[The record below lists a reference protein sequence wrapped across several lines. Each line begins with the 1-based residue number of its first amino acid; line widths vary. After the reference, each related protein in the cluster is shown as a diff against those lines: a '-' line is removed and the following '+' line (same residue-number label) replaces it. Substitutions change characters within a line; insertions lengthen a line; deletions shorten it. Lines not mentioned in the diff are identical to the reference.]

1 MQEATFA
8 RSRKSISA
16 SSMKLQIV
24 PPGTGL
30 QWVLQ
35 GLRTFKSQ
43 PLALAALFFLGMAS
57 MSLISALPLI
67 GPVIALA
74 LLPCISLTMMV
85 AASEAAHGRKP
96 TPALLLVAFR
106 SGSQHLHSM
115 LMLGGL
121 YAAGFLLIIGAS
133 SLVDGGT
140 FASVYLGQTPMTR
153 ELAEEPEFQ
162 SAMWLSMF
170 LYLPLSLAFWHAPAL
185 IHWHGIS
192 PVKSLFFS
200 FVGCIRNIGAYLVF
214 GVCWIGVFI
223 VSGMALAIVTG
234 ILAMLIGS
242 IAGGLMVATAL
253 MLAAIFFTSIVF
265 TFRDSF
271 SPPDDDQTLI
281 DSSSG
286 TAPPSSDS

>member
-1 MQEATFA
+1 
-8 RSRKSISA
+8 
-16 SSMKLQIV
+16 MKLQIV

-281 DSSSG
+281 ESSSG

>member
-1 MQEATFA
+1 
-8 RSRKSISA
+8 
-16 SSMKLQIV
+16 MKLQIV
-24 PPGTGL
+24 PARTGL
-30 QWVLQ
+30 LWVQQ

-43 PLALAALFFLGMAS
+43 PLALAALFFLAMAS
-57 MSLISALPLI
+57 MSLITALPVI

-96 TPALLLVAFR
+96 TPALLLVSFR
-106 SGSQHLHSM
+106 SGSQHLQSM

-121 YAAGFLLIIGAS
+121 YAAGFLLIIGIS
-133 SLVDGGT
+133 SIVDGGT
-140 FASVYLGQTPMTR
+140 FASVYMGQTPMTR

-162 SAMWLSMF
+162 SAMWLSMC

-200 FVGCIRNIGAYLVF
+200 FVGCIRNIGAYFVF
-214 GVCWIGVFI
+214 GVCWVGVFI
-223 VSGMALAIVTG
+223 ATGMVLAIVTG
-234 ILAMLIGS
+234 ILAALIGS

-253 MLAAIFFTSIVF
+253 ALAAVFFTSIVF
-265 TFRDSF
+265 SFRDSF
-271 SPPDDDQTLI
+271 SPPDADPSLI
-281 DSSSG
+281 DSTSNA
-286 TAPPSSDS
+286 APPSDL

>member
-1 MQEATFA
+1 
-8 RSRKSISA
+8 
-16 SSMKLQIV
+16 MKLQIVPPIV

>member
-1 MQEATFA
+1 
-8 RSRKSISA
+8 
-16 SSMKLQIV
+16 MKLQIV
-24 PPGTGL
+24 PARTGL
-30 QWVLQ
+30 QWVQL
-35 GLRTFKSQ
+35 GLRTFRSQ

-57 MSLISALPLI
+57 MSLVTAVPLV

-106 SGSQHLHSM
+106 SGSHHTHSM

-140 FASVYLGQTPMTR
+140 FASVYMGQTPMSV

-170 LYLPLSLAFWHAPAL
+170 LYLPLSLSFWHAPAL
-185 IHWHGIS
+185 IHWHGVS
-192 PVKSLFFS
+192 PIKSLFFS

-214 GVCWIGVFI
+214 GVCWMGLFI
-223 VSGMALAIVTG
+223 ASGIVLAMVTG
-234 ILAMLIGS
+234 ILAMMIGS

-271 SPPDDDQTLI
+271 SPPDEVTSTEALP
-281 DSSSG
+281 SS
-286 TAPPSSDS
+286 TPPSSEL

>member
-1 MQEATFA
+1 
-8 RSRKSISA
+8 
-16 SSMKLQIV
+16 MKLQIV
-24 PPGTGL
+24 PARTGL

>member
-1 MQEATFA
+1 
-8 RSRKSISA
+8 
-16 SSMKLQIV
+16 MKLQIV
-24 PPGTGL
+24 PARTGL

-67 GPVIALA
+67 GPVLALA

-96 TPALLLVAFR
+96 TPALLLVSFR

-115 LMLGGL
+115 LMLGCM

-133 SLVDGGT
+133 TIVDGGN

-162 SAMWLSMF
+162 SAMWLSMC

-200 FVGCIRNIGAYLVF
+200 FVGCIRNIGAYFVF
-214 GVCWIGVFI
+214 GVCWVGVFI
-223 VSGMALAIVTG
+223 ATGMVLAIVTG
-234 ILAMLIGS
+234 ILAALIGS

-253 MLAAIFFTSIVF
+253 ALAAVFFTSIVF
-265 TFRDSF
+265 SFRDSF
-271 SPPDDDQTLI
+271 SPPDADPSLV
-281 DSSSG
+281 DSASDA
-286 TAPPSSDS
+286 APPSDL

>member
-1 MQEATFA
+1 
-8 RSRKSISA
+8 
-16 SSMKLQIV
+16 MKLQIV

-286 TAPPSSDS
+286 TAPPSSGS

>member
-1 MQEATFA
+1 
-8 RSRKSISA
+8 
-16 SSMKLQIV
+16 MKLQIV
-24 PPGTGL
+24 PARTGL
-30 QWVLQ
+30 QWVQL
-35 GLRTFKSQ
+35 GLRTFRSQ

-57 MSLISALPLI
+57 MSLVTAVPLV

-106 SGSQHLHSM
+106 SGNHHTHSM

-140 FASVYLGQTPMTR
+140 FASVYMGQTPMSV

-170 LYLPLSLAFWHAPAL
+170 LYLPLSLSFWHAPAL
-185 IHWHGIS
+185 IHWHGVS
-192 PVKSLFFS
+192 PIKSLFFS

-214 GVCWIGVFI
+214 GVCWMGLFI
-223 VSGMALAIVTG
+223 ASGIVLAMVTG
-234 ILAMLIGS
+234 ILAMMIGS

-271 SPPDDDQTLI
+271 SPPDEVTSTEALP
-281 DSSSG
+281 SS
-286 TAPPSSDS
+286 TPPSSEL

>member
-1 MQEATFA
+1 
-8 RSRKSISA
+8 
-16 SSMKLQIV
+16 MKLQIV
-24 PPGTGL
+24 PARTGL

-57 MSLISALPLI
+57 MSLISALPII
-67 GPVIALA
+67 GPVLALA

-96 TPALLLVAFR
+96 TPALLLVSFR
-106 SGSQHLHSM
+106 SGSQHLQSM
-115 LMLGGL
+115 LMLGGM

-133 SLVDGGT
+133 TIVDGGN

-162 SAMWLSMF
+162 SAMWLSMC

-200 FVGCIRNIGAYLVF
+200 FVGCIRNIGAYFVF
-214 GVCWIGVFI
+214 GVCWVGVFI
-223 VSGMALAIVTG
+223 ATGMVLAIVTG
-234 ILAMLIGS
+234 ILAALIGS

-253 MLAAIFFTSIVF
+253 ALAAVFFTSIVF
-265 TFRDSF
+265 SFRDSF
-271 SPPDDDQTLI
+271 SPPDADPSLI
-281 DSSSG
+281 DSTSNA
-286 TAPPSSDS
+286 APPSDL

>member
-1 MQEATFA
+1 
-8 RSRKSISA
+8 
-16 SSMKLQIV
+16 MKLQIV
-24 PPGTGL
+24 PARTGL

-57 MSLISALPLI
+57 MSLISALPII
-67 GPVIALA
+67 GPVLALA
-74 LLPCISLTMMV
+74 LLPCISLSMMV

-96 TPALLLVAFR
+96 TPALLLVSFR

-115 LMLGGL
+115 LMLGGM

-133 SLVDGGT
+133 TIVDGGN

-162 SAMWLSMF
+162 SAMWLSMC

-200 FVGCIRNIGAYLVF
+200 FVGCIRNIGAYFVF
-214 GVCWIGVFI
+214 GVCWVGVFI
-223 VSGMALAIVTG
+223 ATGMVLAIVTG
-234 ILAMLIGS
+234 ILAALIGS

-253 MLAAIFFTSIVF
+253 ALAAVFFTSIVF
-265 TFRDSF
+265 SFRDSF
-271 SPPDDDQTLI
+271 SPPDADPSLI
-281 DSSSG
+281 DSTSNA
-286 TAPPSSDS
+286 APPSDL

>member
-1 MQEATFA
+1 
-8 RSRKSISA
+8 
-16 SSMKLQIV
+16 MKLQIV
-24 PPGTGL
+24 TPGTGL

-96 TPALLLVAFR
+96 SASLLLVAFR
-106 SGSQHLHSM
+106 SGNQHLHAM
-115 LMLGGL
+115 LLLGGM

-133 SLVDGGT
+133 SIVDGGT

-162 SAMWLSMF
+162 SAMWLSML

-192 PVKSLFFS
+192 PVKALFFS

-223 VSGMALAIVTG
+223 ASGMALAVVTG

-242 IAGGLMVATAL
+242 MAGGLMVATAL

-271 SPPDDDQTLI
+271 SAPDDSKQPLQSPSDV
-281 DSSSG
+281 SSHAENSQDK
-286 TAPPSSDS
+286 SDH

>member
-1 MQEATFA
+1 
-8 RSRKSISA
+8 
-16 SSMKLQIV
+16 MKLQIV

-271 SPPDDDQTLI
+271 SPPDDDQTLT

>member
-1 MQEATFA
+1 
-8 RSRKSISA
+8 
-16 SSMKLQIV
+16 MKLQIV

-115 LMLGGL
+115 LILGGL

-281 DSSSG
+281 DSSPG

>member
-1 MQEATFA
+1 
-8 RSRKSISA
+8 
-16 SSMKLQIV
+16 MKLQIV
-24 PPGTGL
+24 PARTGL

-67 GPVIALA
+67 GPVLALA

-96 TPALLLVAFR
+96 TPALLLVSFR

-115 LMLGGL
+115 LMLGGM

-133 SLVDGGT
+133 TIVDGGN
-140 FASVYLGQTPMTR
+140 FASVYLWQTPMTR

-162 SAMWLSMF
+162 SAMWLSMC

-200 FVGCIRNIGAYLVF
+200 FVGCIRNIGAYFVF
-214 GVCWIGVFI
+214 GVCWVGVFI
-223 VSGMALAIVTG
+223 ATGMVLAIVTG
-234 ILAMLIGS
+234 ILAALIGS

-253 MLAAIFFTSIVF
+253 ALAAVFFTSIVF
-265 TFRDSF
+265 SFRDSF
-271 SPPDDDQTLI
+271 SPPDADPSLI
-281 DSSSG
+281 DSTSNA
-286 TAPPSSDS
+286 APPSDL

>member
-1 MQEATFA
+1 
-8 RSRKSISA
+8 
-16 SSMKLQIV
+16 MKLQIV
-24 PPGTGL
+24 PARTGL

-57 MSLISALPLI
+57 MSLISAVPLI
-67 GPVIALA
+67 GPVLALA

-96 TPALLLVAFR
+96 TPALLLVSFR

-115 LMLGGL
+115 LMLGGM

-133 SLVDGGT
+133 TIVDGGN

-162 SAMWLSMF
+162 SAMWLSMC

-200 FVGCIRNIGAYLVF
+200 FVGCIRNIGAYFVF
-214 GVCWIGVFI
+214 GVCWVGVFI
-223 VSGMALAIVTG
+223 ATGMVLAIVTG
-234 ILAMLIGS
+234 ILAALIGS

-253 MLAAIFFTSIVF
+253 ALAAVFFTSIVF
-265 TFRDSF
+265 SFRDSF
-271 SPPDDDQTLI
+271 SPPDADPSLI
-281 DSSSG
+281 DSTSNA
-286 TAPPSSDS
+286 APPSDL

>member
-1 MQEATFA
+1 
-8 RSRKSISA
+8 
-16 SSMKLQIV
+16 MKLQIV
-24 PPGTGL
+24 PARTGL
-30 QWVLQ
+30 QWVQL

-43 PLALAALFFLGMAS
+43 PLALAALFFLGMAG
-57 MSLISALPLI
+57 MSLVTALPLI

-106 SGSQHLHSM
+106 SGSQHLHAM

-133 SLVDGGT
+133 SIVDGGT
-140 FASVYLGQTPMTR
+140 FASVYMGQTPMTR

-162 SAMWLSMF
+162 SAMWLSMC

-185 IHWHGIS
+185 VHWHNVS

-200 FVGCIRNIGAYLVF
+200 LVACFRNIGAYLVF
-214 GVCWIGVFI
+214 GLCWAGVFI
-223 VSGMALAIVTG
+223 VSGMVLAMVTA
-234 ILAMLIGS
+234 ILASLIGN

-253 MLAAIFFTSIVF
+253 ALAAMFFSSIVF
-265 TFRDSF
+265 TFRDCF
-271 SPPDDDQTLI
+271 SPPDTENNAVELPA
-281 DSSSG
+281 S
-286 TAPPSSDS
+286 TPPSDLQ

>member
-1 MQEATFA
+1 
-8 RSRKSISA
+8 
-16 SSMKLQIV
+16 MKLQIV
-24 PPGTGL
+24 PARTGL

-57 MSLISALPLI
+57 MSLISALPII
-67 GPVIALA
+67 GPVLALA

-96 TPALLLVAFR
+96 TPALLLVSFR

-115 LMLGGL
+115 LMLGGM

-133 SLVDGGT
+133 TIVDGGN

-162 SAMWLSMF
+162 SAMWLSMC

-200 FVGCIRNIGAYLVF
+200 FVGCIRNIGAYFVF
-214 GVCWIGVFI
+214 GVCWVGVFI
-223 VSGMALAIVTG
+223 ATGMVLAIVTG
-234 ILAMLIGS
+234 ILAALIGS

-253 MLAAIFFTSIVF
+253 ALAAVFFTSIVF
-265 TFRDSF
+265 SFRDSF
-271 SPPDDDQTLI
+271 SPPDADPSLI
-281 DSSSG
+281 DSASNA
-286 TAPPSSDS
+286 APPSDL

>member
-1 MQEATFA
+1 
-8 RSRKSISA
+8 
-16 SSMKLQIV
+16 MKLQIV

-140 FASVYLGQTPMTR
+140 LASVYLGQTPMTR

-271 SPPDDDQTLI
+271 SPPDADQTLT
-281 DSSSG
+281 DSSSD

>member
-1 MQEATFA
+1 
-8 RSRKSISA
+8 
-16 SSMKLQIV
+16 MKLQIV
-24 PPGTGL
+24 TPGTGL

-35 GLRTFKSQ
+35 GLRTFRSQ

-57 MSLISALPLI
+57 MSLISALPLV

-106 SGSQHLHSM
+106 SGTQQLHSM
-115 LMLGGL
+115 LMLGGM

-133 SLVDGGT
+133 SIIDGGN
-140 FASVYLGQTPMTR
+140 FANVYLGQIPMTR

-162 SAMWLSMF
+162 SAMWLSML

-185 IHWHGIS
+185 IHWHGVS
-192 PVKSLFFS
+192 PIKALFFS
-200 FVGCIRNIGAYLVF
+200 FVGCFRNFGAYMVF
-214 GVCWIGVFI
+214 GICWIGVFI
-223 VSGMALAIVTG
+223 ASGMALAIVTG

-271 SPPDDDQTLI
+271 SAPDGKDEMEIVNDSQHNDTPPQ
-281 DSSSG
+281 
-286 TAPPSSDS
+286 A

>member
-1 MQEATFA
+1 
-8 RSRKSISA
+8 
-16 SSMKLQIV
+16 MKLQIV

-271 SPPDDDQTLI
+271 SPPEDDQALI
-281 DSSSG
+281 ESSSG

>member
-1 MQEATFA
+1 
-8 RSRKSISA
+8 
-16 SSMKLQIV
+16 MKLQIV

-281 DSSSG
+281 DSSSD

>member
-1 MQEATFA
+1 
-8 RSRKSISA
+8 
-16 SSMKLQIV
+16 MKLQIV

-162 SAMWLSMF
+162 SAMWLSMV
-170 LYLPLSLAFWHAPAL
+170 LYLPLSLAGWHAPAL

>member
-1 MQEATFA
+1 
-8 RSRKSISA
+8 
-16 SSMKLQIV
+16 MKLQIV

-192 PVKSLFFS
+192 PIKSLFFS

-271 SPPDDDQTLI
+271 SPPDADQTLI

>member
-1 MQEATFA
+1 
-8 RSRKSISA
+8 
-16 SSMKLQIV
+16 MKLQIV

-67 GPVIALA
+67 GPVISLA

>member
-1 MQEATFA
+1 
-8 RSRKSISA
+8 
-16 SSMKLQIV
+16 MKLQIV
-24 PPGTGL
+24 PARTGL

-67 GPVIALA
+67 GPVLALA

-96 TPALLLVAFR
+96 TPALLLVSFR

-115 LMLGGL
+115 LMLGGM

-133 SLVDGGT
+133 TIVDGGN

-162 SAMWLSMF
+162 SAMWLSMC

-200 FVGCIRNIGAYLVF
+200 FVGCIRNIGAYFVF
-214 GVCWIGVFI
+214 GVCWVGVFI
-223 VSGMALAIVTG
+223 ATGMVLAIVTG
-234 ILAMLIGS
+234 ILAALIGS

-253 MLAAIFFTSIVF
+253 ALAAVFFTSIVF
-265 TFRDSF
+265 SFRDSF
-271 SPPDDDQTLI
+271 SPPDADPSLI
-281 DSSSG
+281 DSTSNA
-286 TAPPSSDS
+286 APPSDL

>member
-1 MQEATFA
+1 
-8 RSRKSISA
+8 
-16 SSMKLQIV
+16 MKLQIV

-271 SPPDDDQTLI
+271 SPPDDDQTLT
-281 DSSSG
+281 DSSSD

>member
-1 MQEATFA
+1 
-8 RSRKSISA
+8 
-16 SSMKLQIV
+16 MKLQIV
-24 PPGTGL
+24 TPGTGL

-35 GLRTFKSQ
+35 GLRTFRSQ

-74 LLPCISLTMMV
+74 LLPSISLTMMV

-106 SGSQHLHSM
+106 SGSQHMHSM
-115 LMLGGL
+115 LMLGGM

-133 SLVDGGT
+133 SIVDGGT

-162 SAMWLSMF
+162 SAMWMSML

-185 IHWHGIS
+185 IHWHGVS
-192 PVKSLFFS
+192 PVKALFFS
-200 FVGCIRNIGAYLVF
+200 FVGCFRNIGAYLVF

-223 VSGMALAIVTG
+223 ASGMGLAIVTG

-253 MLAAIFFTSIVF
+253 MLAALFFTSIVF

-271 SPPDDDQTLI
+271 AAPDGKDEMEIVNDSQHNDTPPQ
-281 DSSSG
+281 
-286 TAPPSSDS
+286 A

>member
-1 MQEATFA
+1 
-8 RSRKSISA
+8 
-16 SSMKLQIV
+16 MKLQIV

-57 MSLISALPLI
+57 MSLISAVPLI

-74 LLPCISLTMMV
+74 LLPCISLSMMV

-96 TPALLLVAFR
+96 TPALLLVSFR

-115 LMLGGL
+115 LILGGL

>member
-1 MQEATFA
+1 
-8 RSRKSISA
+8 
-16 SSMKLQIV
+16 MKLQIV
-24 PPGTGL
+24 PARTGL
-30 QWVLQ
+30 QWVQL

-57 MSLISALPLI
+57 MSLVTAVPLV

-106 SGSQHLHSM
+106 SGNHHTHSM

-140 FASVYLGQTPMTR
+140 FASVYMGQTPMSV

-170 LYLPLSLAFWHAPAL
+170 LYLPLSLSFWHAPAL
-185 IHWHGIS
+185 IHWHGVS
-192 PVKSLFFS
+192 PIKSLFFS

-214 GVCWIGVFI
+214 GVCWMGLFI
-223 VSGMALAIVTG
+223 ASGIVLAMVTG
-234 ILAMLIGS
+234 ILAMMIGS

-271 SPPDDDQTLI
+271 SPPDEITSTEALP
-281 DSSSG
+281 SS
-286 TAPPSSDS
+286 TPPSSEL

>member
-1 MQEATFA
+1 
-8 RSRKSISA
+8 
-16 SSMKLQIV
+16 MKLQIV
-24 PPGTGL
+24 PARTGL
-30 QWVLQ
+30 QWVQL

-57 MSLISALPLI
+57 MSLVTAVPLV

-106 SGSQHLHSM
+106 SGNHHTHSM

-140 FASVYLGQTPMTR
+140 FASVYMGQTPMSV

-170 LYLPLSLAFWHAPAL
+170 LYLPLSLSFWHAPAL
-185 IHWHGIS
+185 IHWHGVS
-192 PVKSLFFS
+192 PIKSLFFS

-214 GVCWIGVFI
+214 GVCWMGLFI
-223 VSGMALAIVTG
+223 ASGIVLAMVTG
-234 ILAMLIGS
+234 ILAMMIGS

-271 SPPDDDQTLI
+271 SPPDEVTSTEALP
-281 DSSSG
+281 SS
-286 TAPPSSDS
+286 TPPSSEL

>member
-1 MQEATFA
+1 
-8 RSRKSISA
+8 
-16 SSMKLQIV
+16 MKLQIV

-271 SPPDDDQTLI
+271 SPPDDDQTMT

-286 TAPPSSDS
+286 AAPPSSDS

>member
-1 MQEATFA
+1 
-8 RSRKSISA
+8 
-16 SSMKLQIV
+16 MKLQIV
-24 PPGTGL
+24 PARTGL
-30 QWVLQ
+30 QWVQL

-43 PLALAALFFLGMAS
+43 PLALAALFFLSMAS
-57 MSLISALPLI
+57 MSLVTAVPVI

-106 SGSQHLHSM
+106 SGSQHTHAM

-133 SLVDGGT
+133 SIVDGGT
-140 FASVYLGQTPMTR
+140 FASVYMGQTPMNV
-153 ELAEEPEFQ
+153 ELAEDPEFQ
-162 SAMWLSMF
+162 SAMWMSML
-170 LYLPLSLAFWHAPAL
+170 LYIPLSLSFWHAPAL
-185 IHWHGIS
+185 IHWHGVS

-214 GVCWIGVFI
+214 GVCWMGVFI
-223 VSGMALAIVTG
+223 ASGMVLAMVTG
-234 ILAMLIGS
+234 ILAMVIGS
-242 IAGGLMVATAL
+242 IAGGLMVATAM
-253 MLAAIFFTSIVF
+253 MLAAVFFTSIVF

-271 SPPDDDQTLI
+271 SPPDEVPSAAALP
-281 DSSSG
+281 SG
-286 TAPPSSDS
+286 TPPSSEP